1 MHNFYML
8 KILIKTFKE
17 KRKEIM
23 CISMNILK
31 ASSTYAYTNIHL
43 VDKINK
49 INAWR
54 DIEKG
59 GFQSTKINW
68 KSG

>member
-1 MHNFYML
+1 
-8 KILIKTFKE
+8 
-17 KRKEIM
+17 
-23 CISMNILK
+23 MNILK

-54 DIEKG
+54 DTEKG